1 MFRSLQLR
9 DERLLIRNNPLGFGC
24 AAPGQNKFGPFF
36 GMEPIANDQTSALL
50 AACDRYVT
58 TDVVVAILIV
68 LQSADHS
75 MTESG
80 VSRFNCPTCGALY
93 KVVQVEAE
101 PATTYPE
108 ISCRRCDGPL
118 CGRSGGF
125 LLKYFFVDRPRRTDA
140 RVALVA
146 QLS

>member
-1 MFRSLQLR
+1 MPLQ
-9 DERLLIRNNPLGFGC
+9 N
-24 AAPGQNKFGPFF
+24 
-36 GMEPIANDQTSALL
+36 
-50 AACDRYVT
+50 
-58 TDVVVAILIV
+58 
-68 LQSADHS
+68 ADDS
-75 MTESG
+75 MTEFG

-118 CGRSGGF
+118 CGRSGGL